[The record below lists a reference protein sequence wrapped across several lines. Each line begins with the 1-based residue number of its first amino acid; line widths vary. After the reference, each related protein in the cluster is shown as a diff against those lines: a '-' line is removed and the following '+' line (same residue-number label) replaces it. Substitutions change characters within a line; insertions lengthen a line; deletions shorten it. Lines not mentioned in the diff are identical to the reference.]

1 MSVDALFHVIQLA
14 FMRNSKKG
22 QQRFFLVYIQ
32 KLLSLLP
39 TYIKKIDPAF
49 KKEFFNTNLQCVITV
64 SGKFSVTGR
73 TQKFVIQPKKLP
85 LHTLTS
91 VYDYVNG
98 FVNTKAG
105 TFSIRAWRVRL

>member
-22 QQRFFLVYIQ
+22 QQRSFLVYLQ

-39 TYIKKIDPAF
+39 TYVKKVDPTF
-49 KKEFFNTNLQCVITV
+49 KKEFLNANLQCVIVV

-73 TQKFVIQPKKLP
+73 TKKFVIQPKKLP
-85 LHTLTS
+85 LHTLNS
-91 VYDYVNG
+91 VYDYANG

-105 TFSIRAWRVRL
+105 TFSIRV